1 MYELFQ
7 ELNLQV
13 TELPVEFEGSLP
25 VYRAFIRELPFIAG
39 SGSSR
44 QAVYRQLAEG
54 YQAYAESQLAEAAE
68 EAGTTLLSTEQ
79 LLKYYDGEL
88 FADFGLADLEEE

>member
-1 MYELFQ
+1 MYEIFE

-13 TELPVEFEGSLP
+13 TEMPVEFEEGLP

-39 SGSSR
+39 SGSTR

-54 YQAYAESQLAEAAE
+54 YQAYAESQLEEAAE
-68 EAGTTLLSTEQ
+68 ESGNSLLTAEQ
-79 LLKYYDGEL
+79 MLKYYDGEI
-88 FADFGLADLEEE
+88 FADFGLEDLEKE